1 MKFQIFFGFILL
13 CLISCTSTQRSM
25 KSDQSQSTDKSTSQS
40 RAVQSESPYSPELFK
55 PVDGNMVNQPQPDKI
70 DLADFYFS
78 KKQYDESFNIYSE
91 ALLDNTSANINT
103 ERWLQSAIR
112 SIVVAVRIK
121 KDQSLALEL
130 VSALFDS
137 KAIPASHKVNA
148 RYWQRSLKNW
158 RNEDDANSYSHLKTS
173 KVLVQTEKQ
182 LNEMQS
188 AKKPKEYF
196 LIDRLRISAM
206 LEYLKTQG
214 KLTDKEMEQFY
225 SLAELN
231 STRLNEIESSGG
243 PVLRTY

>member
-1 MKFQIFFGFILL
+1 MKFQIFFGFGLL
-13 CLISCTSTQRSM
+13 CLISCSSTQRSM
-25 KSDQSQSTDKSTSQS
+25 KSESQTTDNPTSQS
-40 RAVQSESPYSPELFK
+40 RAVQSESPYTPELFK

-91 ALLDNTSANINT
+91 ALLDNTNVNMST

-137 KAIPASHKVNA
+137 KAIPASHKNNA

-158 RNEDDANSYSHLKTS
+158 RNEEDSSPNTQLRSS

-182 LNEMQS
+182 LTEMQS

-231 STRLNEIESSGG
+231 STMLNEIEASGG